1 MKKAYE
7 IFRSEL
13 DSIKE
18 AGTYKDERIIT
29 TPQKA
34 RIDTTVAK
42 GVLNMCAKQ
51 LPRPFQQSRGYR
63 SSKGK
68 L

>member
-18 AGTYKDERIIT
+18 AGTYKDSQHVR
-29 TPQKA
+29 
-34 RIDTTVAK
+34 
-42 GVLNMCAKQ
+42 KQ
-51 LPRPFQQSRGYR
+51 LPRPFQQS
-63 SSKGK
+63 
-68 L
+68 

>member
-34 RIDTTVAK
+34 RIDTTC
-42 GVLNMCAKQ
+42 L
-51 LPRPFQQSRGYR
+51 LYTSPSPRD
-63 SSKGK
+63 
-68 L
+68 